1 MFSGK
6 PEFVHLRVKKGKRN
20 AFDLLLDEFGFSVK
34 FNDYNDEWFDA
45 FAECSPQG
53 VLILAQ
59 KYLDLFYII
68 SPRNLQEEL
77 SRRMETNLSWV
88 NSTS

>member
-34 FNDYNDEWFDA
+34 FNDYNDEWFGLVWV
-45 FAECSPQG
+45 ERIEVG
-53 VLILAQ
+53 MLW
-59 KYLDLFYII
+59 KEE
-68 SPRNLQEEL
+68 NLG
-77 SRRMETNLSWV
+77 
-88 NSTS
+88 